1 MKNDKETREKLLVSA
16 KQEFLEKGYMQA
28 SLRNI
33 CKNAGV
39 TTGALYFFFQ
49 DKEDLFASLVQEP
62 LGMLYQLMSSHYQE
76 ETNMTIPSMESIEDF
91 GDDLEVARQ
100 ALRFMYRFYD
110 EFQLILTKSQGS
122 KFEHCVDKFV
132 EITEK
137 HYRYMGDKIAEQLQT
152 EKFDD
157 YMIHW
162 VAHTQIQTFVHILT
176 HEKNEEEGIRHLE
189 PIIQYIIAGWIGMF
203 TQGRKSKDK
212 EKQ

>member
-1 MKNDKETREKLLVSA
+1 MKNDKETREKLLASA

-62 LGMLYQLMSSHYQE
+62 LGMLYQFMNSHYHDEAVQE
-76 ETNMTIPSMESIEDF
+76 IPKLTSFEDF
-91 GDDLEVARQ
+91 GEDLEVATQ
-100 ALRFMYRFYD
+100 ALRIMYRYYD
-110 EFQLILTKSQGS
+110 EFQLLLVKAQGS
-122 KFEHCVDKFV
+122 RFEHCVDEFV
-132 EITEK
+132 AITEK
-137 HYRYMGDKIAEQLQT
+137 HYGYMANKIAEQMHT

-176 HEKNEEEGIRHLE
+176 HEENEEEGIRHLE

-203 TQGRKSKDK
+203 TQRQRGREK
-212 EKQ
+212 EKY